1 MKEAAES
8 AGVALRINRVGSM
21 LTPFFTSEEVT
32 DFVSAS
38 LSDTKR
44 YSAFFHG
51 MLERGNYL
59 PPAQFEAHF
68 LSASH
73 TEQDVD
79 RTVEE
84 ARNTF
89 LEMER

>member
-1 MKEAAES
+1 
-8 AGVALRINRVGSM
+8 M
-21 LTPFFTSEEVT
+21 LTPFFTSEAVT
-32 DFVSAS
+32 DFASAS

-51 MLERGNYL
+51 MLQRGNYL

-68 LSASH
+68 LSTSH
-73 TEQDVD
+73 TEEEVD
-79 RTVEE
+79 RTVED

-89 LEMER
+89 REMGR